1 MLITKQKH
9 LGRDSFYCIRDT
21 FLQTAAV
28 ERVWQRVCTSGRYRW
43 KEEWKVLPQ
52 TGCVGGKHGVS
63 SYVGQ
68 RDSMCGSKSRGVK
81 PLLALCTWKKNPNLF
96 TWRHY
101 ELMTSKEENLISY
114 KRHSDARLKRSS
126 GIPMMGVVDFELLPG
141 ICVLSRISVCF
152 VLVVCQGIPMQVLW
166 LKIPFPGI
174 LFSAKAK
181 IDQSGLSCLPTEPP
195 SLSHLWP
202 NYKPTTE
209 LSHARTSEWMNLTHR
224 NLLSDVHM
232 WPLTIWS
239 PVSLLQSY
247 WGRLWN

>member
-1 MLITKQKH
+1 M
-9 LGRDSFYCIRDT
+9 
-21 FLQTAAV
+21 
-28 ERVWQRVCTSGRYRW
+28 E
-43 KEEWKVLPQ
+43 
-52 TGCVGGKHGVS
+52 
-63 SYVGQ
+63 
-68 RDSMCGSKSRGVK
+68 
-81 PLLALCTWKKNPNLF
+81 KNPNLF
-96 TWRHY
+96 AWRHY
-101 ELMTSKEENLISY
+101 EFMTSKEENLISY